1 MSANESHQNIDHES
15 IGMASAV
22 SGMDALEAHHP
33 EWYATY
39 NEVLPDSAA
48 TRAELAELWATAPT
62 EFAKGLIYGKFGMR
76 LEIAAHTGIP
86 FV

>member
-1 MSANESHQNIDHES
+1 MSANESQHNVDHES
-15 IGMASAV
+15 IGMSVAS
-22 SGMDALEAHHP
+22 GQMDALEANHP

-39 NEVLPDSAA
+39 NEVLSDSLA

-62 EFAKGLIYGKFGMR
+62 PFANALIYGKFAMR